1 MLLGVNLDVLQW
13 MMLSVHSPSWHIQAR
28 WSLLECALQMHIQ
41 IWWWCVFCI
50 ILLKHGE
57 NLSAGMYYTHIYDN
71 LIVGSQPQSKYDIER
86 LFKDEGV
93 RAILNLQQD
102 KDIEYWGIDINSIL
116 HKCQEL
122 GIWHMRIP
130 VCFSQ
135 QKGTSTF
142 QTQIV
147 WL

>member
-1 MLLGVNLDVLQW
+1 MD
-13 MMLSVHSPSWHIQAR
+13 
-28 WSLLECALQMHIQ
+28 
-41 IWWWCVFCI
+41 
-50 ILLKHGE
+50 
-57 NLSAGMYYTHIYDN
+57 YTDICDN
-71 LIVGSQPQSKYDIER
+71 LIVGSQPKSKYDIEQ
-86 LFKDEGV
+86 LFDKGV

-102 KDIEYWGIDINSIL
+102 KDIKNWGIDIQPIIDKCKEFDIR
-116 HKCQEL
+116 HK
-122 GIWHMRIP
+122 RIP

>member
-1 MLLGVNLDVLQW
+1 
-13 MMLSVHSPSWHIQAR
+13 
-28 WSLLECALQMHIQ
+28 
-41 IWWWCVFCI
+41 
-50 ILLKHGE
+50 
-57 NLSAGMYYTHIYDN
+57 MYYTHIFYN

-86 LFKDEGV
+86 LFENEGV

-122 GIWHMRIP
+122 GIWHMCIP